1 MEIRDRSLDTLLSLM
16 LRVSSL
22 VLQLGLAT
30 ELKKVSTGWRRQI
43 SDGHGAF
50 SSQGRID
57 DLLGH
62 GPSVPPVSPVF
73 VICAAMER
81 HKSRD
86 VQGEAFGQDHE
97 SHAWPGHAE
106 MGLWRSP
113 DAPGHVCP
121 VKVWRE

>member
-30 ELKKVSTGWRRQI
+30 ELKKVSIGWRRQI

-73 VICAAMER
+73 VL
-81 HKSRD
+81 
-86 VQGEAFGQDHE
+86 
-97 SHAWPGHAE
+97 
-106 MGLWRSP
+106 LWRDTSQGMCRGKP
-113 DAPGHVCP
+113 LGKTMRAMPGQGMLRWDYGGLLMLLDMFVQ
-121 VKVWRE
+121 